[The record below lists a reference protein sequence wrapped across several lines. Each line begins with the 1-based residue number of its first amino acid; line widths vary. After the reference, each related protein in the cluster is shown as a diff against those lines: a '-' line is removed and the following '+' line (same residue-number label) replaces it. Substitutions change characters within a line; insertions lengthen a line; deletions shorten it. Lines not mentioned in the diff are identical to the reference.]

1 MLILFVIKFYP
12 MKAKAKLQIII
23 LLCSIYS
30 FSTHAQA
37 VDYSDA
43 KNWAVLPTFSNDQ
56 LKSYVKDSS
65 WIKKADVF
73 YVYPTLFLDKK
84 DSNWN
89 IDINQNEQRTKVI
102 NQAVKFQASAWAE
115 SGRLFVPFYRQAH
128 IRSYRMLNQG
138 GKEALLL
145 AYSDVKE
152 AFSYYLKNHNQG
164 RPIILAGHS
173 QGSTH
178 LSLLLKE
185 FFDGTPLQKQLVA
198 AYIPG
203 IGIEGTMFTSLS
215 LMKSPSENYG
225 FVTWNTFKRR
235 INEDKYERWY
245 KGKLVVNPVTWD
257 MSQFAEKSKHKGFLF
272 WNSKMY
278 QKSFSTT
285 LIDGAIWITTPNFP
299 YKYLAARMD
308 DFHLGDVNLFW
319 EDIRTNSKLRLDHWF
334 EEREGR

>member
-1 MLILFVIKFYP
+1 

-23 LLCSIYS
+23 LSSTISCFCMNAQSI
-30 FSTHAQA
+30 
-37 VDYSDA
+37 DYSDS
-43 KNWAVLPTFSNDQ
+43 KNWAVLPSFSNEQ
-56 LKSYVKDSS
+56 LKSYIKDST

-73 YVYPTLFLDKK
+73 YVYPTLFIDKK
-84 DSNWN
+84 DTLWN
-89 IDINQNEQRTKVI
+89 IDLNEIEQRKKVL

-128 IRSYRMLNQG
+128 IRSYRLLNQG

-145 AYSDVKE
+145 AYSDIKE
-152 AFSYYLKNHNQG
+152 AFAYYLKNYNQG

-185 FFDGTPLQKQLVA
+185 FFDGSSLQKQLVA
-198 AYIPG
+198 AYLPG
-203 IGIEGTMFTSLS
+203 IGIERSMFLS
-215 LMKSPSENYG
+215 LNLMKNPSENYG
-225 FVTWNTFKRR
+225 FVTWNTFKKR
-235 INEDKYERWY
+235 INKEKYTRWY
-245 KGKLVVNPVTWD
+245 KGKLVINPVTWD
-257 MSQFAEKSKHKGFLF
+257 LSQYAEKSKHKGFLF

-278 QKSFSTT
+278 RESFSTN

-299 YKYLAARMD
+299 FKYLAARMD

-319 EDIRTNSKLRLDHWF
+319 EDIRVNSKIRLNHWF
-334 EEREGR
+334 EDQKNR

>member
-1 MLILFVIKFYP
+1 
-12 MKAKAKLQIII
+12 MKADAKLQIII
-23 LLCSIYS
+23 LLLSVRCFYTYS
-30 FSTHAQA
+30 QLI
-37 VDYSDA
+37 DYSEP
-43 KNWAVLPTFSNDQ
+43 KNWAVLPSFSNDQ

-65 WIKKADVF
+65 WIRRADVF

-84 DSNWN
+84 DTLWN
-89 IDINQNEQRTKVI
+89 ISIDENNQRSKVI

-145 AYSDVKE
+145 AYSDIKE
-152 AFSYYLKNHNQG
+152 AFSHYLKNYNQG

-203 IGIEGTMFTSLS
+203 IGIEGSMFSSLS
-215 LMKSPSENYG
+215 LMKNPSENYG
-225 FVTWNTFKRR
+225 FVTWNTFKKK
-235 INEDKYERWY
+235 INEEKYTRWY

-257 MSQFAEKSKHKGFLF
+257 LSEFAEKSKHKGFLF

-278 QKSFSTT
+278 RQSFATN

-299 YKYLAARMD
+299 FKYLAFKMD

-319 EDIRTNSKLRLDHWF
+319 EDIRLNSKNRLNHWF
-334 EEREGR
+334 EDQKNR

>member
-1 MLILFVIKFYP
+1 

-23 LLCSIYS
+23 LS
-30 FSTHAQA
+30 STISCFCANAQPI
-37 VDYSDA
+37 DYSDS
-43 KNWAVLPTFSNDQ
+43 KNWAVLPSFSNVQ
-56 LKSYVKDSS
+56 LKSYIKDSS

-84 DSNWN
+84 DTSWN
-89 IDINQNEQRTKVI
+89 IDVNEIEQRKKVL

-128 IRSYRMLNQG
+128 IRSYRLLNQG

-145 AYSDVKE
+145 AYSDIKE
-152 AFSYYLKNHNQG
+152 AFAYYLNNYNQG

-185 FFDGTPLQKQLVA
+185 FFDGSSLQKQLVA
-198 AYIPG
+198 AYLPG
-203 IGIEGTMFTSLS
+203 IGIERSMFLS
-215 LMKSPSENYG
+215 LNLMKNPSENYG
-225 FVTWNTFKRR
+225 FVTWNTFKKR
-235 INEDKYERWY
+235 INKEKYTRWY
-245 KGKLVVNPVTWD
+245 KGKLVINPVTWD
-257 MSQFAEKSKHKGFLF
+257 LSQYAEKSKHKGFLF

-278 QKSFSTT
+278 RESFSTN

-319 EDIRTNSKLRLDHWF
+319 EDIRLNSKIRLNHWF
-334 EEREGR
+334 EDQKNR